1 MNLTAIRQK
10 VKRDAILD
18 DITQNRFKLF
28 YQTKM
33 YSMLCTGI

>member
-18 DITQNRFKLF
+18 YITQNRFNLF

-33 YSMLCTGI
+33 Y